1 MQRSNLIKVREFS
14 EMLAN
19 SLNKYNK
26 RSIETSKVIEE
37 LIELAKEMDD
47 AYKRGVDNGMVM
59 EEVAFYDALASH
71 DTAEQVLGDCTLK
84 IIAHELTQSIK
95 ENMSIDWNLRDSAR
109 AKMRVMVKR
118 LLKKYGY
125 PPEIS
130 KQAVET
136 VIEQAELMSEQLVME
151 L

>member
-1 MQRSNLIKVREFS
+1 ME
-14 EMLAN
+14 
-19 SLNKYNK
+19 
-26 RSIETSKVIEE
+26 
-37 LIELAKEMDD
+37 
-47 AYKRGVDNGMVM
+47 NGMVM
-59 EEVAFYDALASH
+59 EENAFYDALASH
-71 DTAEQVLGDCTLK
+71 DTAEHVLGDDTLK

-95 ENMSIDWNLRDSAR
+95 ENMSIDWNLCESAR
-109 AKMRVMVKR
+109 AKMRVIVRR

-136 VIEQAELMSEQLVME
+136 VIEQAEQLAME

>member
-1 MQRSNLIKVREFS
+1 
-14 EMLAN
+14 MLAN

-71 DTAEQVLGDCTLK
+71 DTAE
-84 IIAHELTQSIK
+84 
-95 ENMSIDWNLRDSAR
+95 
-109 AKMRVMVKR
+109 
-118 LLKKYGY
+118 
-125 PPEIS
+125 
-130 KQAVET
+130 
-136 VIEQAELMSEQLVME
+136 
-151 L
+151 